1 MLMTRACELLILE
14 IAVKS
19 CVGAGQL
26 GRSTIEVSGVVWRG
40 VMWCSVV

>member
-26 GRSTIEVSGVVWRG
+26 GRSTIEVCGVVWLG
-40 VMWCSVV
+40 VVCCVV

>member
-26 GRSTIEVSGVVWRG
+26 GRSTIEVCGVVW
-40 VMWCSVV
+40 CDVV